1 LRDIALLLWGDEL
14 TRFRSNHCFNL
25 APGETPTVVGTGTLQ
40 SAHDFVLECHVLRQ
54 CDVLV
59 VGVIEQEGERELGW
73 SATTISPFE
82 SARTVVHQLETSI
95 ECELFLVRLFLDYGA
110 ASTTVADVDDVDIY
124 EEDVTTVDT
133 GANDDC

>member
-40 SAHDFVLECHVLRQ
+40 LTHDFVLERHILRE

-59 VGVIEQEGERELGW
+59 VGVIEQESERELRW
-73 SATTISPFE
+73 AT
-82 SARTVVHQLETSI
+82 ATVS
-95 ECELFLVRLFLDYGA
+95 
-110 ASTTVADVDDVDIY
+110 
-124 EEDVTTVDT
+124 
-133 GANDDC
+133 